1 MKPNKKSFT
10 ANNSKRLSTYRP
22 NSAIKNSKVPLKYT
36 INNSLTDMYPPITI
50 TMPSHKKPSRMGH
63 QITREELYEENM
75 HLKNT
80 INKMKKELDEVKNK
94 LFKRGLELNKKDK
107 IIRDC
112 SKENVTEYTHE
123 MNLEKAKE
131 SALLTMCKEK
141 YIKMKKDFEKKCDEN
156 EVLKANI
163 KITKLK
169 EYQIQIDVLKLE
181 MEKLRT
187 LYNNSQKNYE
197 SSLRELKEMEK
208 LKSEFSNQHIIINSL
223 NKKYQDLST
232 EMNYI
237 LEENDYL
244 KGKLSKN
251 QIIQKQLK
259 LKNTKLKQTNEKYME
274 LKKKKE
280 NSIIVNNVNLRELRN
295 LRKDVAEYKRL
306 YYQQEEK
313 YKNALKAKEGM
324 QEKVN
329 KNIFALN
336 KFNYNEIKQ
345 IEHNKIG
352 DNKADLYKSL
362 LDEAKIKN
370 SILENFLREHDI
382 DPELILKEK
391 GYEGVV
397 NINTNHNLERL
408 KQKIN
413 KSTTNNST
421 NTKDATS
428 VGTKENPDQS
438 KNLNNNQS
446 NLDNNKVINNIKDNT
461 IKDKESTIKNINSSN
476 DTNNN
481 NNGVIHEVKEED
493 QKVNDDMKQNEIHLD
508 ENLKSK
514 ESEEKKET
522 EENKENKEIKES
534 KGSEDNK
541 EIKETEDN
549 KENEEKKE
557 TEENKEIKDSEDNK
571 EIKDENKVITHENQD
586 SVKMTDSQNTDYLI
600 QEQQL
605 KETQILALL
614 HTFVKNLE
622 ANHITKE
629 TLIDK
634 IKEISKIFENK
645 EEATKDEF
653 IQPFVNLFIDSMK
666 VTQANDIKLINEFF
680 NNFID
685 DMEGDTNRFFLE
697 LIDIFENVVDYTL
710 VENEEDVLNAI
721 AFELYPYKEELKK
734 RLEQKD
740 KKIITFDN
748 LRTIIEDLNISLTD
762 DYTEFLIYKMKERV
776 PEKSSIFDLDY
787 SIILEL
793 LDKNLINNINES
805 NDTNKEEDKKIN
817 EVEDESKE
825 SKESYDEEEMNIKMS
840 NKLSELKEALK
851 NNNTNLKE
859 ECKDK
864 VQIFEYEN
872 NTKMNGISKDA
883 FFGVFDKYHVNI
895 KNKVKDAIFDLF
907 KIETSNYGYDNDIY
921 LLDYD
926 KLCSI
931 L

>member
-208 LKSEFSNQHIIINSL
+208 LKSEFSNQHIIINFL

-481 NNGVIHEVKEED
+481 NNGVNHEVKEED

-514 ESEEKKET
+514 ES
-522 EENKENKEIKES
+522 
-534 KGSEDNK
+534 
-541 EIKETEDN
+541 
-549 KENEEKKE
+549 EEKKE

-864 VQIFEYEN
+864 VQIFEDEN

>member
-1 MKPNKKSFT
+1 MPV
-10 ANNSKRLSTYRP
+10 
-22 NSAIKNSKVPLKYT
+22 KV
-36 INNSLTDMYPPITI
+36 S
-50 TMPSHKKPSRMGH
+50 
-63 QITREELYEENM
+63 
-75 HLKNT
+75 
-80 INKMKKELDEVKNK
+80 
-94 LFKRGLELNKKDK
+94 
-107 IIRDC
+107 
-112 SKENVTEYTHE
+112 
-123 MNLEKAKE
+123 
-131 SALLTMCKEK
+131 
-141 YIKMKKDFEKKCDEN
+141 
-156 EVLKANI
+156 KAN
-163 KITKLK
+163 
-169 EYQIQIDVLKLE
+169 
-181 MEKLRT
+181 
-187 LYNNSQKNYE
+187 
-197 SSLRELKEMEK
+197 
-208 LKSEFSNQHIIINSL
+208 F
-223 NKKYQDLST
+223 
-232 EMNYI
+232 
-237 LEENDYL
+237 
-244 KGKLSKN
+244 G
-251 QIIQKQLK
+251 
-259 LKNTKLKQTNEKYME
+259 
-274 LKKKKE
+274 
-280 NSIIVNNVNLRELRN
+280 
-295 LRKDVAEYKRL
+295 
-306 YYQQEEK
+306 
-313 YKNALKAKEGM
+313 
-324 QEKVN
+324 
-329 KNIFALN
+329 LN

-345 IEHNKIG
+345 IEPNKVG
-352 DNKADLYKSL
+352 DNKAGLYKSL
-362 LDEAKIKN
+362 LDEIKIKY
-370 SILENFLREHDI
+370 SILESFLKEHDI
-382 DPELILKEK
+382 DPELIIKEK

-397 NINTNHNLERL
+397 NTNTNQNFEKLR
-408 KQKIN
+408 QKIN

-446 NLDNNKVINNIKDNT
+446 NLDNNKVINNINNIKDNT
-461 IKDKESTIKNINSSN
+461 IKNINN
-476 DTNNN
+476 
-481 NNGVIHEVKEED
+481 EKKEEE
-493 QKVNDDMKQNEIHLD
+493 QKVNEEIKQNEILQD
-508 ENLKSK
+508 ENKENESEEKKDSEDKK
-514 ESEEKKET
+514 ESNEKKET
-522 EENKENKEIKES
+522 EES
-534 KGSEDNK
+534 KKQSEDNK
-541 EIKETEDN
+541 EIKESEEN
-549 KENEEKKE
+549 KEPEEKKE
-557 TEENKEIKDSEDNK
+557 TEENKEIKDSVDNK
-571 EIKDENKVITHENQD
+571 EIKDDNKIITHDNQD

-645 EEATKDEF
+645 EEATKEEF
-653 IQPFVNLFIDSMK
+653 IKPFVNLFIESMK

-721 AFELYPYKEELKK
+721 ALELFPYKEELKK
-734 RLEQKD
+734 RLEQND

-762 DYTEFLIYKMKERV
+762 DYTEFLIYKMKEKV

-793 LDKNLINNINES
+793 LDKNLVNNINES
-805 NDTNKEEDKKIN
+805 HDTNKDEDKKIN

-864 VQIFEYEN
+864 VQIFEDEN
-872 NTKMNGISKDA
+872 NTKMNGITKEV

-895 KNKVKDAIFDLF
+895 KNKVRDAIFDLF
-907 KIETSNYGYDNDIY
+907 KIETSNYGYENDIY

>member
-1 MKPNKKSFT
+1 MKPNQKSFT
-10 ANNSKRLSTYRP
+10 TNTSKRLSTYRP
-22 NSAIKNSKVPLKYT
+22 NSAIKKSKVPLKYT
-36 INNSLTDMYPPITI
+36 INNSLTDLYPPITI
-50 TMPSHKKPSRMGH
+50 TMPSHKKPSRMGN

-75 HLKNT
+75 HLKKA

-112 SKENVTEYTHE
+112 SKENVTEFTHE

-141 YIKMKKDFEKKCDEN
+141 YINMKKDFEKKCEEN

-181 MEKLRT
+181 MDKLRN

-197 SSLRELKEMEK
+197 NSLREMKEMEK
-208 LKSEFSNQHIIINSL
+208 LKTEFNNQHIIINSL

-237 LEENDYL
+237 MEENDLL
-244 KGKLSKN
+244 KSKLSKN

-259 LKNTKLKQTNEKYME
+259 IKNTKLKITNEKYME

-280 NSIIVNNVNLRELRN
+280 NSIIVNNVNLRELHN

-306 YYQQEEK
+306 YYQQNEK
-313 YKNALKAKEGM
+313 YKNVLKPKEGM
-324 QEKVN
+324 PVKVSKAN
-329 KNIFALN
+329 FGLN

-345 IEHNKIG
+345 IEPNKVG
-352 DNKADLYKSL
+352 DNKAGLYKSL
-362 LDEAKIKN
+362 LDEIKIKY
-370 SILENFLREHDI
+370 SILESFLKEHDI
-382 DPELILKEK
+382 DPELIIKEK

-397 NINTNHNLERL
+397 NTNTNQNFEKLR
-408 KQKIN
+408 QKIN

-446 NLDNNKVINNIKDNT
+446 NLDNNKVINNINNIKDNT
-461 IKDKESTIKNINSSN
+461 IKNINN
-476 DTNNN
+476 
-481 NNGVIHEVKEED
+481 EKKEEE
-493 QKVNDDMKQNEIHLD
+493 QKVNEEIKQNEILQD
-508 ENLKSK
+508 ENKENESEEKKDSEDKK
-514 ESEEKKET
+514 ESNEKKET
-522 EENKENKEIKES
+522 EES
-534 KGSEDNK
+534 KKQSEDNK
-541 EIKETEDN
+541 EIKESEEN
-549 KENEEKKE
+549 KEPEEKKE
-557 TEENKEIKDSEDNK
+557 TEENKEIKDSVDNK
-571 EIKDENKVITHENQD
+571 EIKDDNKIITHDNQD

-645 EEATKDEF
+645 EEATKEEF
-653 IQPFVNLFIDSMK
+653 IKPFVNLFIESMK

-721 AFELYPYKEELKK
+721 ALELFPYKEELKK
-734 RLEQKD
+734 RLEQND

-762 DYTEFLIYKMKERV
+762 DYTEFLIYKMKEKV

-793 LDKNLINNINES
+793 LDKNLVNNINES
-805 NDTNKEEDKKIN
+805 HDTNKDEDKKIN

-864 VQIFEYEN
+864 VQIFEDEN
-872 NTKMNGISKDA
+872 NTKMNGITKEV

-895 KNKVKDAIFDLF
+895 KNKVRDAIFDLF
-907 KIETSNYGYDNDIY
+907 KIETNNYGYENDIY

>member
-1 MKPNKKSFT
+1 
-10 ANNSKRLSTYRP
+10 
-22 NSAIKNSKVPLKYT
+22 
-36 INNSLTDMYPPITI
+36 
-50 TMPSHKKPSRMGH
+50 
-63 QITREELYEENM
+63 
-75 HLKNT
+75 
-80 INKMKKELDEVKNK
+80 
-94 LFKRGLELNKKDK
+94 
-107 IIRDC
+107 
-112 SKENVTEYTHE
+112 
-123 MNLEKAKE
+123 
-131 SALLTMCKEK
+131 
-141 YIKMKKDFEKKCDEN
+141 
-156 EVLKANI
+156 
-163 KITKLK
+163 
-169 EYQIQIDVLKLE
+169 
-181 MEKLRT
+181 
-187 LYNNSQKNYE
+187 
-197 SSLRELKEMEK
+197 
-208 LKSEFSNQHIIINSL
+208 
-223 NKKYQDLST
+223 
-232 EMNYI
+232 
-237 LEENDYL
+237 
-244 KGKLSKN
+244 
-251 QIIQKQLK
+251 
-259 LKNTKLKQTNEKYME
+259 
-274 LKKKKE
+274 
-280 NSIIVNNVNLRELRN
+280 
-295 LRKDVAEYKRL
+295 
-306 YYQQEEK
+306 
-313 YKNALKAKEGM
+313 
-324 QEKVN
+324 
-329 KNIFALN
+329 
-336 KFNYNEIKQ
+336 
-345 IEHNKIG
+345 
-352 DNKADLYKSL
+352 
-362 LDEAKIKN
+362 
-370 SILENFLREHDI
+370 
-382 DPELILKEK
+382 
-391 GYEGVV
+391 
-397 NINTNHNLERL
+397 
-408 KQKIN
+408 
-413 KSTTNNST
+413 
-421 NTKDATS
+421 
-428 VGTKENPDQS
+428 
-438 KNLNNNQS
+438 
-446 NLDNNKVINNIKDNT
+446 
-461 IKDKESTIKNINSSN
+461 
-476 DTNNN
+476 
-481 NNGVIHEVKEED
+481 
-493 QKVNDDMKQNEIHLD
+493 
-508 ENLKSK
+508 
-514 ESEEKKET
+514 
-522 EENKENKEIKES
+522 
-534 KGSEDNK
+534 
-541 EIKETEDN
+541 
-549 KENEEKKE
+549 
-557 TEENKEIKDSEDNK
+557 
-571 EIKDENKVITHENQD
+571 
-586 SVKMTDSQNTDYLI
+586 MTDSQNTDYLI

-864 VQIFEYEN
+864 VQIFEDEN

>member
-259 LKNTKLKQTNEKYME
+259 LKNTKLKQTNKKYME

-481 NNGVIHEVKEED
+481 NNGVNHEVKEED
-493 QKVNDDMKQNEIHLD
+493 QKLNDDMKQNEIHLD

-514 ESEEKKET
+514 ES
-522 EENKENKEIKES
+522 
-534 KGSEDNK
+534 
-541 EIKETEDN
+541 
-549 KENEEKKE
+549 EEKKE

-864 VQIFEYEN
+864 VQIFEDEN

>member
-1 MKPNKKSFT
+1 MKPNQKSFT

-36 INNSLTDMYPPITI
+36 INNSLNDMYPPITI

-163 KITKLK
+163 KITKIK

-181 MEKLRT
+181 MEKLRN

-197 SSLRELKEMEK
+197 NSLRELKEMAK

-244 KGKLSKN
+244 KDKLNKN
-251 QIIQKQLK
+251 QVIQKQLK
-259 LKNTKLKQTNEKYME
+259 IKNTKLKLTNEKYME

-306 YYQQEEK
+306 YYQQNEK
-313 YKNALKAKEGM
+313 YKTALKAKEGM
-324 QEKVN
+324 PEKVN
-329 KNIFALN
+329 KSNFGLN
-336 KFNYNEIKQ
+336 KFNYKEIKQ
-345 IEHNKIG
+345 IEPNKVG

-397 NINTNHNLERL
+397 NINTNQNFERL

-446 NLDNNKVINNIKDNT
+446 NLDNNKIINNLKDNT
-461 IKDKESTIKNINSSN
+461 IKNNTIKNINSNN

-481 NNGVIHEVKEED
+481 NGVNNEVKEED
-493 QKVNDDMKQNEIHLD
+493 QKVNDDLKQNEIHKG
-508 ENLKSK
+508 ENK
-514 ESEEKKET
+514 ENEET
-522 EENKENKEIKES
+522 EENKEDKEYKDNKEIKES
-534 KGSEDNK
+534 
-541 EIKETEDN
+541 EDN

-557 TEENKEIKDSEDNK
+557 TEENKEIKDSEENK
-571 EIKDENKVITHENQD
+571 EIKDEYKIITHENQD

-653 IQPFVNLFIDSMK
+653 IQPFVNLFIESMK
-666 VTQANDIKLINEFF
+666 VTQSNDIKLINEFF

-685 DMEGDTNRFFLE
+685 DMEGDTNRFFFE

-721 AFELYPYKEELKK
+721 ALELYPYKEELKK
-734 RLEQKD
+734 RLEQSD
-740 KKIITFDN
+740 NKIITFDN
-748 LRTIIEDLNISLTD
+748 LRAIIEDLNISLTD

-793 LDKNLINNINES
+793 LDKNLINNINDS
-805 NDTNKEEDKKIN
+805 NDTNKDEDKKIS
-817 EVEDESKE
+817 EVEDESKD
-825 SKESYDEEEMNIKMS
+825 SYDEEEMNIKMS

-864 VQIFEYEN
+864 VQIFEDEN